1 MSEHPEQINQLLD
14 YIFAYG
20 SVWVYLAIFTAC
32 FVENVFPPFPGDSFI
47 VAAGGLV
54 ALGRLDFTLTLLLII
69 TGGMAS
75 VMFIYYLGRRFG
87 RSYFIRKDF
96 RYFSASDI
104 EQMEERF
111 RKWGAVVLVA
121 SRFIVGMRVVL
132 AVVAGI
138 GRYPVGRMI
147 LFSTLSYLLF
157 AGLLFL
163 AAHKLVENLSAV
175 EYYFTAYNHVAW
187 PLLIGL
193 VALLIV
199 HKVRARRKDNG

>member
-20 SVWVYLAIFTAC
+20 SVWVYLAIFAAC

-75 VMFIYYLGRRFG
+75 VMLLYTMGRRFG

-96 RYFSASDI
+96 RYFSVSDV
-104 EQMEERF
+104 ERMEERF

-138 GRYPVGRMI
+138 SRYPAGRMT
-147 LFSTLSYLLF
+147 LFSTFSYLLF
-157 AGLLFL
+157 SGLLFL

>member
-96 RYFSASDI
+96 KYFSASDI

-193 VALLIV
+193 VALLVV

>member
-14 YIFAYG
+14 LIFAYG
-20 SVWVYLAIFTAC
+20 SVWVYLAIFAAC

-54 ALGRLDFTLTLLLII
+54 ALGRLDLVLTVTII
-69 TGGMAS
+69 VVGGMAS
-75 VMFIYYLGRRFG
+75 VMLLYTMGRRFG

-96 RYFSASDI
+96 RYFSVSDV
-104 EQMEERF
+104 ERMEERF

-138 GRYPVGRMI
+138 SRYPAGRMV

-157 AGLLFL
+157 SGLLFL

-175 EYYFTAYNHVAW
+175 EYYFTAYNQIAW

-193 VALLIV
+193 VVLLIV

>member
-75 VMFIYYLGRRFG
+75 VMFMYYLGRRFG

-96 RYFSASDI
+96 KYFSASDI

-138 GRYPVGRMI
+138 GRYPAGRMI

-193 VALLIV
+193 VALLVV

>member
-14 YIFAYG
+14 LIFAYG
-20 SVWVYLAIFTAC
+20 SVWVYLAVFAAC

-54 ALGRLDFTLTLLLII
+54 ALGRLDLVLTTMII
-69 TGGMAS
+69 VVGGMAS
-75 VMFIYYLGRRFG
+75 VMLLYTMGRRFG

-96 RYFSASDI
+96 RYFSVSDV
-104 EQMEERF
+104 ERMEERF

-138 GRYPVGRMI
+138 SRYPAGRMV

-157 AGLLFL
+157 SGLLFL

-175 EYYFTAYNHVAW
+175 EYYFTAYNQIAW

-193 VALLIV
+193 VVLLIV
-199 HKVRARRKDNG
+199 HKVRVRRKDNG

>member
-14 YIFAYG
+14 YIFAYRP
-20 SVWVYLAIFTAC
+20 VWVYLVIFAAC

-54 ALGRLDFTLTLLLII
+54 ALGRLDLVLTIMTI
-69 TGGMAS
+69 VVGGMAS
-75 VMFIYYLGRRFG
+75 VMLLYTMGRRFG

-96 RYFSASDI
+96 RYFSVSDV
-104 EQMEERF
+104 ERMEERF
-111 RKWGAVVLVA
+111 RKWGALVLVA

-138 GRYPVGRMI
+138 SRYPAGRMV

-157 AGLLFL
+157 SGLLFL

-175 EYYFTAYNHVAW
+175 EYYFTAYNQIAW

-199 HKVRARRKDNG
+199 HKVRTRRKDNG

>member
-96 RYFSASDI
+96 KYFSASDI

-138 GRYPVGRMI
+138 GRYPAGRMI

-193 VALLIV
+193 VALLVV
-199 HKVRARRKDNG
+199 HKVRARR

>member
-14 YIFAYG
+14 LIFAYG

-32 FVENVFPPFPGDSFI
+32 FVENVFPPFPGDSVI

-54 ALGRLDFTLTLLLII
+54 ALGRLDLVLTMII
-69 TGGMAS
+69 IVIGGIAS
-75 VMFIYYLGRRFG
+75 VMLWYTLGRRFG
-87 RSYFIRKDF
+87 RSYFVRKDF
-96 RYFSASDI
+96 RYFSASDV
-104 EQMEERF
+104 ERMEERF

-138 GRYPVGRMI
+138 SRYPAGRMI
-147 LFSTLSYLLF
+147 LFSTVSYLLF
-157 AGLLFL
+157 SGLLFL

-193 VALLIV
+193 VALLVV

>member
-32 FVENVFPPFPGDSFI
+32 FVENVFPPFPGDSFS

-96 RYFSASDI
+96 KYFSASDI

-175 EYYFTAYNHVAW
+175 EYYFTAYNHIAW

-193 VALLIV
+193 VALLVV

>member
-14 YIFAYG
+14 YVFAYG
-20 SVWVYLAIFTAC
+20 PIWVYLAIFAAC

-54 ALGRLDFTLTLLLII
+54 ALGRLDLVLTII
-69 TGGMAS
+69 IIVVGGMAS
-75 VMFIYYLGRRFG
+75 VMFMYYLGRRFG

-96 RYFSASDI
+96 RYFSASDV
-104 EQMEERF
+104 ERVEERF
-111 RKWGAVVLVA
+111 RKWGALVLVA

-138 GRYPVGRMI
+138 GRYPAERMI

-175 EYYFTAYNHVAW
+175 EYYFTAYNQVAW

-199 HKVRARRKDNG
+199 HKVRARRKDIK

>member
-96 RYFSASDI
+96 KYFSASDI

-138 GRYPVGRMI
+138 GRYPAGRMI

-193 VALLIV
+193 VALLVV

>member
-1 MSEHPEQINQLLD
+1 
-14 YIFAYG
+14 
-20 SVWVYLAIFTAC
+20 
-32 FVENVFPPFPGDSFI
+32 
-47 VAAGGLV
+47 
-54 ALGRLDFTLTLLLII
+54 
-69 TGGMAS
+69 
-75 VMFIYYLGRRFG
+75 
-87 RSYFIRKDF
+87 
-96 RYFSASDI
+96 
-104 EQMEERF
+104 
-111 RKWGAVVLVA
+111 
-121 SRFIVGMRVVL
+121 MRVVL

-138 GRYPVGRMI
+138 GRYPAGRMI

-193 VALLIV
+193 VALLVV

>member
-32 FVENVFPPFPGDSFI
+32 FVENIFPPFPGDSVI

-54 ALGRLDFTLTLLLII
+54 ALGQLDLVLTGII
-69 TGGMAS
+69 IVVGGMAS
-75 VMFIYYLGRRFG
+75 VMLWYTMGRRFG

-96 RYFSASDI
+96 RYFSVSDV
-104 EQMEERF
+104 ERMEKHF
-111 RKWGAVVLVA
+111 RKWGALILVA

-138 GRYPVGRMI
+138 SRYPAGRMV

-175 EYYFTAYNHVAW
+175 EYYFTAYNQIAW

-193 VALLIV
+193 VLLLVV
-199 HKVRARRKDNG
+199 HKVRARHKDNG